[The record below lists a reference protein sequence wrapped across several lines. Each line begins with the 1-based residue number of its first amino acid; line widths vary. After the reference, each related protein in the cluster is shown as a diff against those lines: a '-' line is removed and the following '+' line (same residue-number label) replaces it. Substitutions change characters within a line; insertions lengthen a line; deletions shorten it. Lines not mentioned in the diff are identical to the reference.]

1 MKQASS
7 TVRRLVFAWVALAMV
22 LATVGGLLLHTRSV
36 WVPAL
41 SDLFL
46 SMRYGISGRSRYGR
60 QKDTTDEL
68 GLIRLEAG
76 NGHAGVSDMLEP
88 RSNGRAGKPGASPYG
103 SEWSV
108 TDEGSPTNGRNVERD
123 LGISGAASEP
133 TFVATFAGSDRD
145 APSRASENKQ

>member
-1 MKQASS
+1 
-7 TVRRLVFAWVALAMV
+7 MV

-60 QKDTTDEL
+60 QKDSTDEL

-76 NGHAGVSDMLEP
+76 NGHAGVSDTLEP
-88 RSNGRAGKPGASPYG
+88 RANGRAGKPGASPYG

-133 TFVATFAGSDRD
+133 TFVAIFAGSDRD